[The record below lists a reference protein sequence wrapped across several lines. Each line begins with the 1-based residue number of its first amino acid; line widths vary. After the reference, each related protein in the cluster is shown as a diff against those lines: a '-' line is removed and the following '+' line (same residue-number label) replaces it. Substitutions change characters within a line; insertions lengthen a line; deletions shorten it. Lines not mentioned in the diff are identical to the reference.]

1 MISNEG
7 ALLRFMDRFL
17 MGEPIDKLLFEVAT
31 QLVNLFENI
40 LKKVSEE
47 INYQKGSNLIMLG
60 CICLFL
66 NFISLKVSVTV

>member
-47 INYQKGSNLIMLG
+47 INYQKGSNLIMLE